1 MRDWKLMMVSSYEN
15 VQVRSFAMLQVLCQ
29 NPEGF
34 VIQETFQRQWILSLF
49 LGGGLGVVYNSG
61 L

>member
-1 MRDWKLMMVSSYEN
+1 MMVSSYEN